1 MAEVTSSSLV
11 GSTLSHREHAYL
23 QEFEHRRTTAIL
35 RISLCTVE
43 VRGSNPLGSTHK
55 TNALG
60 LPFTTSLD
68 TVLWAFGSFPP
79 SFRIIPPDD
88 PQGDA
93 AIEGVKVLADGHD
106 RTQGFRR
113 ARVYG

>member
-1 MAEVTSSSLV
+1 MHICRS
-11 GSTLSHREHAYL
+11 
-23 QEFEHRRTTAIL
+23 FEHRRTTAIFRIRL
-35 RISLCTVE
+35 RTVE

-60 LPFTTSLD
+60 LPFTASLD
-68 TVLWAFGSFPP
+68 SVLWAFGSFPP

-93 AIEGVKVLADGHD
+93 AIEGVKVLADRHD
-106 RTQGFRR
+106 RSQVFRHV
-113 ARVYG
+113 RVYD